1 MKRYY
6 EGFSEFSK
14 GDRLFENEVPE
25 EKKAYIDELMKK
37 AGDLIDNLGPID
49 GWELDEFAF
58 NNGWFTFNGEDG
70 ADVHLTP
77 FFDYYDDIIPGL
89 NYDGQVYEFPQYGI
103 NNLSKRLTMD
113 LSRDASMIRDI
124 VVDLLKK
131 STAPE
136 TYIEAMKS
144 MTGTRSDEQLIEHA
158 LENQLRGII
167 KTFIVSGKYVPDNL
181 DDVATIIQTLDK
193 KDHGII
199 IKHIFPAFARNQ
211 KTKNLFGV

>member
-1 MKRYY
+1 
-6 EGFSEFSK
+6 
-14 GDRLFENEVPE
+14 
-25 EKKAYIDELMKK
+25 
-37 AGDLIDNLGPID
+37 
-49 GWELDEFAF
+49 
-58 NNGWFTFNGEDG
+58 
-70 ADVHLTP
+70 
-77 FFDYYDDIIPGL
+77 
-89 NYDGQVYEFPQYGI
+89 
-103 NNLSKRLTMD
+103 
-113 LSRDASMIRDI
+113 
-124 VVDLLKK
+124 
-131 STAPE
+131 
-136 TYIEAMKS
+136 MKS

>member
-199 IKHIFPAFARNQ
+199 IKHIFPAFERNQ